1 MLCKGAVR
9 EVVSI
14 CSFIKENNKIIPIT
28 DEIQRR
34 NKHLIELWQEQ
45 GMRVVAVA
53 YKQLNS
59 DKVGSYSINDESDMI
74 LVGYVGF

>member
-45 GMRVVAVA
+45 GCELL
-53 YKQLNS
+53 QLH
-59 DKVGSYSINDESDMI
+59 INN
-74 LVGYVGF
+74 